1 MAGRPRR
8 FGVQCRV
15 QVPVPDLK
23 GPSSSSSVPPI
34 VWCLIYEDH
43 APGQGS
49 GQGSGSGQAQ
59 GQGQLESVKAGLY
72 CYAEKAETFNQ
83 YMI

>member
-15 QVPVPDLK
+15 QIPVPDLK
-23 GPSSSSSVPPI
+23 GSSISSSVPPI

-43 APGQGS
+43 APGQG
-49 GQGSGSGQAQ
+49 QGSGQ

-72 CYAEKAETFNQ
+72 CHAEKAKTTNQ
-83 YMI
+83 YIISQ

>member
-15 QVPVPDLK
+15 QVPVPDLI
-23 GPSSSSSVPPI
+23 GPSSSSSVLPI

-43 APGQGS
+43 AP

-72 CYAEKAETFNQ
+72 CHPEKAETVNQ
-83 YMI
+83 YII